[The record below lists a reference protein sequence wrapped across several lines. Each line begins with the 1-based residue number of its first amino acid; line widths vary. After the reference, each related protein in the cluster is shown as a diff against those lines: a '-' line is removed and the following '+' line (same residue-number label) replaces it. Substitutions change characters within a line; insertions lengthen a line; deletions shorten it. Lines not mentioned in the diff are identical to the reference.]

1 MNRYQ
6 TQARLACQ
14 ISIGLMAGVFSIVP
28 VVQASPVQ
36 DAASIYNQGGVTVV
50 PGTVTKVTST
60 TQNNIVAWK
69 DFSVAQGEKVQF
81 DGGSKANNYLNVVT
95 GNATSQIAGTIEG
108 GKDVYLVNPHGV
120 IFSRTAQVDVGN
132 LYVSTQ
138 DAASA
143 VNAYQKGS
151 TGGAVLQA
159 GTAQADVVNLGKIA
173 ADKVEADGTHIRFL
187 NSADVTAPS
196 GVVLNAAGDDAY
208 VHVGN
213 AGGTDAGYTSTKGT
227 TIDYYQLVS
236 NATELQNI
244 KNDLGKNYMLSEDID
259 ASGIANFTPIGDST
273 TPFSGKFDGMFYE
286 VKNLNV
292 NTANDAG
299 LFGDVK
305 GVSAQSARIENFGL
319 KNATIVSVKNGVT
332 YTNADN
338 PVTVSKS
345 SRFGHMFDWKPCN
358 QDLDIDHYSN
368 TSKIGVGAN
377 GEDVYTADG
386 KNAISYHAKNPGLD
400 GQIAGLTIRVED
412 SEGNPKKSINRIMDN
427 FTETIR
433 AQDPSPDNA
442 MTFQVGT
449 KANQSIRLGFTDMRS
464 YALGLASKD
473 GKAIDISSQVSAN
486 AAISAFDNAV
496 EKVLAQ
502 QTTLGAVTSRMDY
515 TNANIVT
522 ASENVTASKSV
533 ISDADMAKEMTS
545 FTKNNILTQA
555 AQSMLAQANQS
566 SSSVLSL
573 LQ

>member
-1 MNRYQ
+1 MAMIVKNNMGAKN
-6 TQARLACQ
+6 TLNELNKNEKAKSKDLKKLA
-14 ISIGLMAGVFSIVP
+14 SGLKIGS
-28 VVQASPVQ
+28 
-36 DAASIYNQGGVTVV
+36 
-50 PGTVTKVTST
+50 
-60 TQNNIVAWK
+60 
-69 DFSVAQGEKVQF
+69 
-81 DGGSKANNYLNVVT
+81 
-95 GNATSQIAGTIEG
+95 
-108 GKDVYLVNPHGV
+108 
-120 IFSRTAQVDVGN
+120 
-132 LYVSTQ
+132 
-138 DAASA
+138 
-143 VNAYQKGS
+143 
-151 TGGAVLQA
+151 
-159 GTAQADVVNLGKIA
+159 A
-173 ADKVEADGTHIRFL
+173 AD
-187 NSADVTAPS
+187 
-196 GVVLNAAGDDAY
+196 
-208 VHVGN
+208 
-213 AGGTDAGYTSTKGT
+213 
-227 TIDYYQLVS
+227 
-236 NATELQNI
+236 
-244 KNDLGKNYMLSEDID
+244 D
-259 ASGIANFTPIGDST
+259 ASGYAISERMAVQIRGLDQDSQNTQNSQALMKTASGALDST
-273 TPFSGKFDGMFYE
+273 MDILKTLKEKAINAANDTNTDADRATIQKEVDQAVQQINENAQVTYNGKTMLDGSKNSE
-286 VKNLNV
+286 VTGPQGQGTSTYLTNEYFADNTSKTSRIVNLQSKTGENLNI
-292 NTANDAG
+292 
-299 LFGDVK
+299 LPGDK
-305 GVSAQSARIENFGL
+305 I
-319 KNATIVSVKNGVT
+319 IVSYVKNGVT

-338 PVTVSKS
+338 PVTVLKS

-412 SEGNPKKSINRIMDN
+412 SQGNPKKSINRIMDN

-464 YALGLASKD
+464 YALGLASKE
-473 GKAIDISSQVSAN
+473 GKAIDISSQASAN

-522 ASENVTASKSV
+522 ASENVTASKST

-545 FTKNNILTQA
+545 FTKNNIITQA